1 MRLRRQVKIAVKV
14 KIARLFF
21 QLMPSIVSKIAGKLG
36 FSRYIK
42 NDPNI
47 VFIGKVYKGKFNL
60 LVHGDRNVEK
70 DAASNIIATDNAVR
84 AISKVNL
91 DNAFAIDIGANVGTV
106 SMFMIEQGASKV
118 YAFEPGPLFRDLQNN
133 LDMNDLQEKVTPIN
147 LGLSDSE
154 TTMYW
159 AEDQNNKGNAHLLQN
174 FNELDLSKHRTNF
187 GNESLLKK
195 VQVSTLDNYFS
206 NVQDLKR
213 LDFIKIDVEGL
224 EWKVIKGGKNLIKK
238 FKPAIIAETHRGVS
252 DMFGY
257 DCVTPIFEFLYS
269 LDYESFSLDDDGNIE
284 KFLYPNFKMDTLFL
298 PKSI

>member
-21 QLMPSIVSKIAGKLG
+21 QLIPSIVSKIAGKLG
-36 FSRYIK
+36 FSRYLK